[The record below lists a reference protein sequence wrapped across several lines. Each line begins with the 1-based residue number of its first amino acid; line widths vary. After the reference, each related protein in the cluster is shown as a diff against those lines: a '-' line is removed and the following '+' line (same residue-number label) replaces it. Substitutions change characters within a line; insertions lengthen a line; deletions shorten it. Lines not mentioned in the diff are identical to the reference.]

1 MYIKMIKKKDLEEKV
16 KKLTEML
23 DESDLEIDNLNNKNR
38 EYQMKY
44 NDSLKKI
51 EQDLKKN
58 KDLEDLI
65 LHLETTISNYK
76 INLSNLEIENKNLKE
91 NKDKKDSILTPLLKD
106 TNQNKI
112 KELEAELA
120 EYQLIIDNLKNK
132 NKELEIT
139 NIKLEKDYKNHVI
152 NSVKNTEIV
161 SIGDEIGGFEKEEIA
176 SLKKEIGKLISEK
189 NELNLLIFDLKNN
202 INFLENEKK
211 HRRRFCCFF

>member
-1 MYIKMIKKKDLEEKV
+1 MIKKKDLEEKV

>member
-1 MYIKMIKKKDLEEKV
+1 MIKKKDLEEKV

-76 INLSNLEIENKNLKE
+76 INLSNLEIENKSLKE

>member
-106 TNQNKI
+106 TNQSKI

-139 NIKLEKDYKNHVI
+139 NIKLEKDYKNHAI

-211 HRRRFCCFF
+211 HRKRFCCFF

>member
-1 MYIKMIKKKDLEEKV
+1 MIKKKDLEEKV

-152 NSVKNTEIV
+152 NNVKNTEIV

>member
-1 MYIKMIKKKDLEEKV
+1 MIKKKDLEEKV

-106 TNQNKI
+106 TNQSKI

-139 NIKLEKDYKNHVI
+139 NIKLEKDYKNHAI

-211 HRRRFCCFF
+211 HRKRFCCFF

>member
-152 NSVKNTEIV
+152 NNVKNTEIV